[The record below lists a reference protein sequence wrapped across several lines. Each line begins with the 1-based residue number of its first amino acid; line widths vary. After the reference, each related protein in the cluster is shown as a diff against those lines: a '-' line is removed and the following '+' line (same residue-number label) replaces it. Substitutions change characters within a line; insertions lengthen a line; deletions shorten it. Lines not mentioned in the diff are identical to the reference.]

1 MNTEN
6 ISSALSV
13 FIDAMRQ
20 FVVKVLSNNSHGE
33 PWEGLFFSCLPPEKQ
48 STWNKAIQTGAE
60 PTNCIDYNN
69 LVPFVNGFRTELQS
83 ELHIDKPTTYNMQT
97 WLKEL
102 QDVRNKVSHFTPIT
116 DFEYDRAFSNM
127 MMVAN
132 TIKREDLKRE
142 LERLKNKATYTPA
155 AVAPVAVTTVTSS
168 GVNTNI
174 LDDGSPLKPWFENCV
189 PHYDIKNGVLDE
201 SLFAA
206 NLNDVVMG
214 TAPEVYIN
222 PFTFFAKTYVT
233 AGLHDIA
240 NRVVL
245 ALNGAATENRVI
257 SLQTGFGGGK
267 THTLISLY
275 HIIKGGKSL
284 LSSPSCA
291 NILKNGVMPAFDD
304 AKVAVFT
311 NNTTDVSQGRTT
323 DDGLTIHTL
332 WGEIAYQLGGKEGYE
347 RVRQNDEDLIAP
359 TSSIMKPIIEEAGTS
374 LILIDELAD
383 YCVKAAAKKVGGG
396 NLYNQTNSF
405 VQTLTEVVSSVQRCV
420 LIATLPA
427 SKTEVADSQIGNDVL
442 QSLQERIVRIGT
454 NVKPVDDNE
463 VFEVVRRRLFE
474 QIMDES
480 IIDLVAKRYKEMYH
494 NRRTDLPDGC
504 DTMKYAQSIKQSYPF
519 HPELIDMFRLRWGS
533 DSRFQRTRGVLR
545 LLASI
550 VQDLWQRRDKLGKQ
564 ALIHTSDVCLENL
577 PSLTGTITHL
587 MGSPWES
594 VMLADVY
601 GLGSNSRRID
611 EFDPQSN
618 LGRYSLTQ
626 GIATTLLMA
635 SVGVRQR
642 GMTIKA
648 IKLCMLRPQAFNHND
663 INTAL
668 GKFEQVAHYLHTA
681 KMETTTYWF
690 ESKANINILLSQ
702 AKNEIKQEEIDGEII
717 SRVKTSMNYISE
729 LNVIVNPQTD
739 VPEQKTLTLVIL
751 PPKLAKSLGSNDGT
765 LNNAIKNI
773 ATKRGNNDRVYR
785 NTIFYLACSQAGR
798 TALYGKLQD
807 YLACDKITTEYGS
820 QLEDDQKREIA
831 NRRRDYSK
839 QVEEALVRAYNAVAK
854 HSVIEG
860 IEWYELKNYAVDFSS
875 QIKKNL
881 IGELVEEEWII
892 NSIGHNLLSRNNLL
906 PGEGH
911 AVSVKDIYEAFL
923 RFDDKPMICG
933 AQAVT
938 STVDRYCAN
947 GLFNVAFG
955 VQGHYTKVYQEQ
967 TIPFLDVTSEEYWLV
982 DTSVTLGESSSS
994 KDNNGNGGSSSS
1006 SDGGNGNGTGN
1017 DGGNGGFGANSGPKT
1032 YHKVTISGD
1041 VAASNFQQLYAS
1053 FVNTLKNNNLHIE
1066 VTFTA
1071 KSNASHPLTENCATI
1086 KSVKESASQL
1096 GLTFEV
1102 EQ

>member
-6 ISSALSV
+6 ISSALGV

-20 FVVKVLSNNSHGE
+20 FVVKVLSNKAHGG
-33 PWEGLFFSCLPPEKQ
+33 PWEGEYFVCLSPDKQ
-48 STWNKAIQTGAE
+48 TTWNQAIHSGAE
-60 PTNCIDYNN
+60 PINCVDYNN
-69 LVPFVNGFRTELQS
+69 LTNFVNCFRAELQS
-83 ELHIDKPTTYNMQT
+83 ELHIDKTVTYNLQT

-102 QDVRNKVSHFTPIT
+102 QDVRNKVGHFTPIT
-116 DFEYDRAFSNM
+116 EFEYERAFSNM
-127 MMVAN
+127 MLVAS
-132 TIKREDLKRE
+132 TIKRDDVKNE
-142 LERLKNKATYTPA
+142 LERLKKKVTYTPA
-155 AVAPVAVTTVTSS
+155 AVAPVAVTTVT
-168 GVNTNI
+168 NTAVDTHI
-174 LDDGSPLKPWFENCV
+174 VDDGSPVKPWFENCV

-233 AGLHDIA
+233 AGLRDIA
-240 NRVVL
+240 NRVVQ
-245 ALNGAATENRVI
+245 ALNGVATENRVI

-291 NILKNGVMPAFDD
+291 NIMQNGVMPEFDD

-323 DDGLTIHTL
+323 GDGLTIHTL

-347 RVRQNDEDLIAP
+347 RVRLNDEDLIAP
-359 TSSIMKPIIEEAGTS
+359 TSSIMKPIIEAAGTS

-383 YCVKAAAKKVGGG
+383 YCVKASAKKVGSG
-396 NLYNQTNSF
+396 NLYIQTNSF
-405 VQTLTEVVSSVQRCV
+405 VQTLTEVVSSVPRCV

-474 QIMDES
+474 QIIDES
-480 IIDLVAKRYKEMYH
+480 VIDIVAKRYKEMYH

-504 DTMKYAQSIKQSYPF
+504 DTIKYAQSIKQSYPF

-601 GLGSNSRRID
+601 GMGSNSRKID
-611 EFDPQSN
+611 ELEPESN

-635 SVGVRQR
+635 SVGVKQR
-642 GMTIKA
+642 GMTIKG

-668 GKFEQVAHYLHTA
+668 GKLEQVAHYLHTA
-681 KMETTTYWF
+681 KMEATTYWF

-702 AKNEIKQEEIDGEII
+702 AKNDIKQEEMDGEIV
-717 SRVKTSMNYISE
+717 SRVKTSTNLVGD
-729 LNVIVNPQTD
+729 LNIIVNPQAE

-751 PPKLAKSLGSNDGT
+751 PPKFAKSLGGNDGT
-765 LNNAIKNI
+765 LNNVIKDI
-773 ATKRGNNDRVYR
+773 ATKRGNSDRVYR

-807 YLACDKITTEYGS
+807 FLACDKITTEYGS
-820 QLEDDQKREIA
+820 QLEDDQKQEISK
-831 NRRRDYSK
+831 RKTEYSR
-839 QVEEALVRAYNAVAK
+839 QVNEALVRAYNAVAK
-854 HSVIEG
+854 HSVMEG

-881 IGELVEEEWII
+881 IDELVEEEWII

-911 AVSVKDIYEAFL
+911 AVAVKDIYEAFL
-923 RFDDKPMICG
+923 RFDDKPMIRNV
-933 AQAVT
+933 QAVT
-938 STVDRYCAN
+938 NTVDRYCAN

-955 VQGHYTKVYQEQ
+955 VQGHYTKVYKEQ
-967 TIPFLDVTSEEYWLV
+967 TVPFLDVTSEEYWLV
-982 DTSVTLGESSSS
+982 DTSVSLDESSSS
-994 KDNNGNGGSSSS
+994 NGNDNHGGSSSS
-1006 SDGGNGNGTGN
+1006 NGNGNGNESGN
-1017 DGGNGGFGANSGPKT
+1017 GNEGGNGGPKT
-1032 YHKVTISGD
+1032 YSKVTISGD
-1041 VAASNFQQLYAS
+1041 VAAGNFQQLYAS

-1071 KSNASHPLTENCATI
+1071 KSNASHPLTESSATI

-1102 EQ
+1102 EE